1 MGVFGEKHTSLTRE
15 QKRQLIHQADTHKLR
30 PTEVC
35 DWVLQTWGLRIA
47 RVTVYS
53 ILHKQRASLM
63 AGHKDL
69 YQSMQKSL
77 SSSSSSTSASTKSP
91 ADQPSS
97 DAQMKRCRKNSQGR
111 ITKRSPSA
119 SPRTNHRRNS
129 SVSSSSG
136 YQSCSSSPAPTDL
149 TFASTSDSNGSSSH
163 GLSHLALPPS
173 SPCPSCIDAS
183 RCSHA
188 TPAGSAGSAQP
199 NSSAGG
205 TLGSLGSRTPGS
217 TTTPNTLSSSRSASG
232 AKWEGQLKR
241 VREPAS
247 VELDRA
253 MVRFLKSDQAVDAN
267 GRRLNDAELQSH
279 ALRLAKSIPSAAR
292 MRCSFG
298 WLRHFKRRLGV
309 QWAADRLGRYRWI
322 IEMDHEDDNDD
333 RGDGEPST
341 DAASPPPPPTSEGC
355 SSPSSSTQS
364 SPTPSPVPEGSSPSL
379 FPTAFDDGSLTH
391 VDNSLCAAN
400 QTNNNNNNNNAAS
413 PSRKRKSGSTAK
425 ANQSSSVAH
434 TPSTVTGS
442 WPMLTHL
449 KQESIDHDHHH
460 HHQHAALNQVLYH
473 SNYPTQPLGT
483 SATTVTPAGLHEA
496 SQPHEPHASSAGYH
510 NGQQLFASTGS
521 PLTPLD
527 TLPPLVIPNNAH
539 HGSPDI
545 STLGAD
551 QLSSTATIKHESIA
565 TQVASSSSA
574 SSAPTSSSSTS
585 TSTSTTSFGMS
596 VDGGMR
602 KVPTKEEALDML
614 QSLLLYYEQEHH
626 YTGEQQT
633 LLLPRWIHQQR
644 QIMQQ
649 ASSDDS
655 RLSWLRAAPPSS
667 LFHPIDF
674 TVALG
679 GGGAGSVTSASTTAS
694 STTAPATSCP
704 SSPLNFLGL
713 PSPAPS
719 VSSGHHQHHS
729 SPSPFQLQQPPH
741 MPMGM
746 HPLAMPLHHQV
757 APGPGLHTIAPL
769 SPLSPGPH
777 GGPTTPSEAAA
788 AAAAAA
794 AATTASFLSAAASA
808 GLLTMATTATTT
820 ASSPSSTLASTA
832 ATTTSPLMGGGGSH
846 VSSST
851 TAVGSAGTNTV
862 ATTMTGSPSSSSSS
876 SSSSTSSTSP
886 PSSIPS
892 LASPME
898 QQMYYLHQ
906 QRVAETHQLA
916 RMMYSTQ

>member
-91 ADQPSS
+91 ADQASS

-136 YQSCSSSPAPTDL
+136 YQSCSSSPAPADL

-425 ANQSSSVAH
+425 ANQSSSVVNMS
-434 TPSTVTGS
+434 STVAGS

-460 HHQHAALNQVLYH
+460 QHQHAALNQVLYH

-496 SQPHEPHASSAGYH
+496 SRPHEPHASSSGYH
-510 NGQQLFASTGS
+510 NGQQLFPSTGS
-521 PLTPLD
+521 PLMPLD

-565 TQVASSSSA
+565 TQVASPSSA

-596 VDGGMR
+596 VDG
-602 KVPTKEEALDML
+602 
-614 QSLLLYYEQEHH
+614 
-626 YTGEQQT
+626 
-633 LLLPRWIHQQR
+633 
-644 QIMQQ
+644 
-649 ASSDDS
+649 
-655 RLSWLRAAPPSS
+655 
-667 LFHPIDF
+667 
-674 TVALG
+674 ALG

-832 ATTTSPLMGGGGSH
+832 ATTTPPLMGGGNGSH
-846 VSSST
+846 ISSST

-862 ATTMTGSPSSSSSS
+862 ATTSMTGSPSSSS